1 MYCDKFRSKL
11 ELVGALR
18 AACGRIDE
26 LGLQAREE
34 FRNWVEFILLSVCGN
49 NKAVVEEI
57 LNWAGNG
64 EEGEKK
70 GRTLKLIGQI
80 RKKIQKNNSVEEI
93 ADMLEEEPAFIS
105 PIYDLI
111 QMHPDWDDEKISN
124 ELNGLEKNLQ
134 I

>member
-49 NKAVVEEI
+49 KKAVVEEI

-64 EEGEKK
+64 EDDMAFKYN
-70 GRTLKLIGQI
+70 II
-80 RKKIQKNNSVEEI
+80 RMVEE
-93 ADMLEEEPAFIS
+93 
-105 PIYDLI
+105 
-111 QMHPDWDDEKISN
+111 EKA
-124 ELNGLEKNLQ
+124 EGKKDPEKQ
-134 I
+134 FYR